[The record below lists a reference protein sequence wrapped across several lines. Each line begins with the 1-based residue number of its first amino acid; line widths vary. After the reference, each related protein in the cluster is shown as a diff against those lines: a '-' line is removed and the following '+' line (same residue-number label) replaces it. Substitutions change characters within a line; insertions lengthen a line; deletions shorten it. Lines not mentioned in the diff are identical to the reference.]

1 MFERTEVDNIG
12 IWQDDLL
19 KKHQELLH
27 AFSERGKDGNFNLAL
42 HTNDNREKV
51 LNNRQ
56 KWASALHIN
65 MEQMVTMEQVH
76 GVNVEIVAKKDCGRG
91 AQDYADAMKATDGL
105 ITNERGVALFACF
118 ADCVPLFFYDPKK
131 RVIALS
137 HGGWKGTVGGIAPL
151 TAKKMT
157 ETFGS
162 DYADILVAIG
172 PSIGACHY
180 EVDGRVI
187 SAVKKYACADRVL
200 TPTDQA
206 HARLDL
212 PLLNK
217 LLLMELGIKE
227 ENISLSGICTYC
239 RKDSF
244 FSYRAE
250 NGKCGR
256 MAATIMLKED

>member
-19 KKHQELLH
+19 KKQQKLLH
-27 AFSERGKDGNFNLAL
+27 AFSERGENGNFNLAL
-42 HTNDNREKV
+42 HTGDDREQV
-51 LNNRQ
+51 FNNRQ
-56 KWASALHIN
+56 KWAKSLHIN
-65 MEQMVTMEQVH
+65 MEQLVTMEQVH
-76 GVNVEIVAKKDCGRG
+76 GVNVEIVTKKDCGRG
-91 AQDYADAMKATDGL
+91 VRDYADALKATDGL
-105 ITNERGVALFACF
+105 ITNERKVALFACF
-118 ADCVPLFFYDPKK
+118 ADCVPLYFYDPVKK
-131 RVIALS
+131 IIALS

-151 TAKKMT
+151 TAKKMA
-157 ETFGS
+157 EAFGS
-162 DYADILVAIG
+162 NYADILVAIG

-180 EVDGRVI
+180 EVDERVI
-187 SAVKKYACADRVL
+187 SAVKKYAYADMVL
-200 TPTDQA
+200 QA
-206 HARLDL
+206 TTQGHARLDL

-217 LLLMELGIKE
+217 LLLMELGVKE

-239 RKDSF
+239 HKDSF